1 MACRSCSFR
10 QTSEIRNVW
19 SNRGKDT
26 LSLIV
31 HTNSG
36 SLKAQ
41 SALAASKNEL
51 QTAMERLSSG
61 KKINSASDDAAGFA
75 ISERMT
81 AQIKGL
87 NMAVKNVNDAQSLLD
102 TIETRYADQSDLL
115 QRVRELSVQAA
126 SDTNSQTDKAYL
138 QVEADALVAEFQR
151 ISTQTTFNGHAI
163 SRTNTFQVGS
173 EAGQTIDATNINHS
187 SFSGS
192 VYGVATQS
200 YVAGTTSLDV
210 VGLSAKGPFVAG
222 DMIIAGLENPETLYY
237 ISGVGS
243 ASTNADGTFTQNITL
258 STGVATDIDPH
269 STIIGAVGQYDF
281 VNGFVPGGRG
291 SLLRMDLVNDAVGA
305 LTTIDTVMEGVVGS
319 RASLG
324 ATQNR
329 LDYTASN
336 LMNVSEFTSAARSR
350 IEDADFAA
358 ESARLSKAQ
367 VLQQS
372 GTAMFSQANTS
383 SQMVLSLI
391 K

>member
-1 MACRSCSFR
+1 
-10 QTSEIRNVW
+10 
-19 SNRGKDT
+19 

-151 ISTQTTFNGHAI
+151 ISTQTTFNGQAI

-281 VNGFVPGGRG
+281 VNGFV
-291 SLLRMDLVNDAVGA
+291 
-305 LTTIDTVMEGVVGS
+305 
-319 RASLG
+319 LG

-372 GTAMFSQANTS
+372 GTAMLSQANAS

>member
-1 MACRSCSFR
+1 MAL
-10 QTSEIRNVW
+10 V
-19 SNRGKDT
+19 
-26 LSLIV
+26 V

-102 TIETRYADQSDLL
+102 TIETRYAGQSELL

-138 QVEADALVAEFQR
+138 QVEADALVAEVQR
-151 ISTQTTFNGHAI
+151 ISTQTTFNGEAI
-163 SRTNTFQVGS
+163 SRTNTFQIGS
-173 EAGQTIDATNINHS
+173 EAAQTIDVTNVNHS

-200 YVAGTTSLDV
+200 SAAGATILDV
-210 VGLSAKGPFVAG
+210 TGRSSERPFAVG
-222 DMIIAGLENPETLYY
+222 DMIIVGLENPETLYY

-243 ASTNADGTFTQNITL
+243 ASTNADGTFSQSITL
-258 STGVATDIDPH
+258 SSGVATNIDAD
-269 STIIGAVGQYDF
+269 STIIGAVGQYDP
-281 VNGFVPGGRG
+281 VNGFVLGGRG
-291 SLLRMDLVNDAVGA
+291 SLLRMDLVNDAAGA
-305 LTTIDTVMEGVVGS
+305 LTSIDTVLDLLASS

-336 LMNVSEFTSAARSR
+336 LMHVSEFTTAARSR

-358 ESARLSKAQ
+358 EIARLSKAQ

-372 GTAMFSQANTS
+372 GTAMLSQANAS

>member
-1 MACRSCSFR
+1 
-10 QTSEIRNVW
+10 
-19 SNRGKDT
+19 
-26 LSLIV
+26 
-31 HTNSG
+31 
-36 SLKAQ
+36 LKAQ

-151 ISTQTTFNGHAI
+151 ISTQTTFNGQAI

-281 VNGFVPGGRG
+281 VNGFVLGGRG

-372 GTAMFSQANTS
+372 GTAMLSQANAS